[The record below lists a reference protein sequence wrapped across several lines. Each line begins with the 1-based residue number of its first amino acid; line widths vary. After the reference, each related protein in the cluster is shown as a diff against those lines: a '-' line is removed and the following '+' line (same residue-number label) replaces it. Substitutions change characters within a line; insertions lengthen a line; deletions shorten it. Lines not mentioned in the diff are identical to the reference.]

1 MAEKIPEKNPMEM
14 MKQLIAEKKK
24 KSSEQGFWK
33 KKKDGK
39 RPPGR
44 EKVRIQQRPGTPLRF
59 PAHPPPG
66 APPLS
71 CPFLRCEKF
80 IKYLLPP

>member
-33 KKKDGK
+33 KKKMERGHPAGK
-39 RPPGR
+39 
-44 EKVRIQQRPGTPLRF
+44 K
-59 PAHPPPG
+59 
-66 APPLS
+66 
-71 CPFLRCEKF
+71 
-80 IKYLLPP
+80 